1 MFNFHKPR
9 TYKSA
14 EGCCICRAKTSSS
27 RFTDSRKYERDAMQC
42 FDLKYPRYG
51 EICNACVLLVKRYK
65 RLPIGS
71 KKNWGHVVDARGGPG
86 SNKLQV
92 KYKSERISSRVNNNS
107 TGQANS
113 IANNSGGGANTSNS
127 SVVAAG
133 GLNFIPEKFNK
144 IFKKSKKT
152 KEPSTSSSPTTGTTG
167 KRKSTSHGWSQNPT
181 NNSLPTT
188 PDSMD
193 SDYEDSRLHGAL
205 ANTVVQ
211 FQTQTR
217 ASAHRAAAVADAR
230 KKALQM
236 GSKRRKCA
244 IPRKNLKNPIYE
256 ESMNFFD
263 DGEWQEKKTC
273 CGMVYECAA
282 LAGAIIV
289 DFMHYKPCGVHK
301 SSSQIKSS
309 NLEEKVKMSSALDA
323 TTSVTLNST
332 ATTAAL
338 QKSIIAT
345 MPSVVQ
351 IARPLSTPSTLSTTS
366 STVLAMPTNPASSL
380 LVASPNTASVSGSN
394 TKPTLALKKHYLYYK
409 RQSECFPQGDNVV
422 TNCTQ
427 AITQSATPSLS
438 VDPLKTEFENNSL
451 MPQQQQESTIS
462 NSSIITE
469 TPMPN
474 AITCSNNNNNN
485 NNTIINN
492 NDSSTSNII
501 ISSSSNNSSNY
512 LNTTTP
518 KHSNAKVTTITSPPL
533 ITGPCSAGNVN
544 KLLPLGKPQS
554 VLHKIKTNEA
564 GKVIK
569 NSLDK
574 SNMAPSSRLKSGDFP
589 DMKHV
594 IKTVEKSYVLAKPI
608 PTTTQTNNIT
618 QINTTQHPYQ
628 PLTGNYATTQSLT
641 ASLSATSPTSSTSST
656 SSTKFSDN
664 SSDSGFDENMLD
676 RKSASPL
683 QEDTEKK
690 LLSRPGVQTMFL
702 ASGVQIQGQ
711 HQNLVFTGNEV
722 AAKILKNRT
731 QQQHHLM
738 ATASMPA
745 NARSL
750 TNNAATSVKIA
761 QIPTTSLMCIGG
773 NVAATVQ
780 AKVRTMY
787 NNNNSIQHE
796 NGITTIVPASS
807 LAATNQT
814 AAMNNIQPSTVT
826 ITPAPVNSSG
836 GNGGGSG
843 SGNGNGSNIN
853 KAQYSSNGNG
863 ATVHHQQHQNNMT
876 RKLTAATTTN
886 IINLHS
892 NNLVTPAMAAGHTY
906 GGNHA
911 NLSNNLNGNQHH
923 SVVGGVGVGVGV
935 GGGIV
940 NNSISNNAAAS
951 LNQKIILLKT
961 SSNVGATITSSNTKY
976 NNSRTLTTAMN
987 NAPTITGGGGGA
999 IGSGVIR

>member
-107 TGQANS
+107 TSQSNS
-113 IANNSGGGANTSNS
+113 IANNSGGANTSS
-127 SVVAAG
+127 SVGAG

-144 IFKKSKKT
+144 IFKKSKKA
-152 KEPSTSSSPTTGTTG
+152 KEPSTSSSPTTGTG

-244 IPRKNLKNPIYE
+244 VPRKNLKNPVYE

-301 SSSQIKSS
+301 SSQIKSS
-309 NLEEKVKMSSALDA
+309 NLEEKVKMSSAVDA
-323 TTSVTLNST
+323 TTSAASNST
-332 ATTAAL
+332 ATTTAL

-351 IARPLSTPSTLSTTS
+351 IARPLSTPSTFSTTS
-366 STVLAMPTNPASSL
+366 STALAMPTNPTSSL
-380 LVASPNTASVSGSN
+380 FVASPNTASVSGSN

-409 RQSECFPQGDNVV
+409 RQSECFPQG
-422 TNCTQ
+422 
-427 AITQSATPSLS
+427 
-438 VDPLKTEFENNSL
+438 
-451 MPQQQQESTIS
+451 
-462 NSSIITE
+462 
-469 TPMPN
+469 
-474 AITCSNNNNNN
+474 
-485 NNTIINN
+485 
-492 NDSSTSNII
+492 
-501 ISSSSNNSSNY
+501 
-512 LNTTTP
+512 
-518 KHSNAKVTTITSPPL
+518 
-533 ITGPCSAGNVN
+533 NVN

-554 VLHKIKTNEA
+554 VLHKIKANEA

-594 IKTVEKSYVLAKPI
+594 IKTVDKSYVLAKPI
-608 PTTTQTNNIT
+608 PTTTQTNNMT

-731 QQQHHLM
+731 QQQQHHLM
-738 ATASMPA
+738 ANASMPA
-745 NARSL
+745 NTRSL

-826 ITPAPVNSSG
+826 ITPAPANS
-836 GNGGGSG
+836 GSG
-843 SGNGNGSNIN
+843 SGGSSNIN

-892 NNLVTPAMAAGHTY
+892 NNLVTPAMTAGHTY
-906 GGNHA
+906 GGTHA

-923 SVVGGVGVGVGV
+923 T
-935 GGGIV
+935 GGGSSIV
-940 NNSISNNAAAS
+940 NNSISNNAAS

-987 NAPTITGGGGGA
+987 NAPTITGGGGA

>member
-14 EGCCICRAKTSSS
+14 DGCCICRAKTSSS

-107 TGQANS
+107 SSQSNS
-113 IANNSGGGANTSNS
+113 ITNNSGGASTSS
-127 SVVAAG
+127 SVCAG
-133 GLNFIPEKFNK
+133 TLNFIPEKFNK

-152 KEPSTSSSPTTGTTG
+152 KELSISSSPTAAAG
-167 KRKSTSHGWSQNPT
+167 KRKSTSHGWSQNLT

-230 KKALQM
+230 KKALQL
-236 GSKRRKCA
+236 GSKRRKSA
-244 IPRKNLKNPIYE
+244 VPRKNLKNPVYE
-256 ESMNFFD
+256 ESVNFFD
-263 DGEWQEKKTC
+263 DEEWQEKKTC

-289 DFMHYKPCGVHK
+289 DFMHYKTCDLHK
-301 SSSQIKSS
+301 SLQIKAS
-309 NLEEKVKMSSALDA
+309 NLEEKARTSPVADA
-323 TTSVTLNST
+323 TISATVNVNAAPTSTG
-332 ATTAAL
+332 L
-338 QKSIIAT
+338 QKSIITT

-351 IARPLSTPSTLSTTS
+351 IARPLSTQSTLSSASPTALTLSTNPTS
-366 STVLAMPTNPASSL
+366 SLF
-380 LVASPNTASVSGSN
+380 VASPNTASGNGSN

-422 TNCTQ
+422 ANCTP
-427 AITQSATPSLS
+427 AITQPATPSLS
-438 VDPLKTEFENNSL
+438 VEPLKTEFENNSL
-451 MPQQQQESTIS
+451 MPQQQQESTIA

-469 TPMPN
+469 TLMPN
-474 AITCSNNNNNN
+474 AITCSNNNTA
-485 NNTIINN
+485 TIINN
-492 NDSSTSNII
+492 DCGPNNII
-501 ISSSSNNSSNY
+501 ISSSSNY

-518 KHSNAKVTTITSPPL
+518 KHSNAKVNTISSPPL
-533 ITGPCSAGNVN
+533 MTGPCSTGNIN
-544 KLLPLGKPQS
+544 KPLPLGKPQS
-554 VLHKIKTNEA
+554 VLHKIKTTES
-564 GKVIK
+564 GKVVK

-574 SNMAPSSRLKSGDFP
+574 CNAAPSSRLKSNDFP

-608 PTTTQTNNIT
+608 PTATQTNNMT
-618 QINTTQHPYQ
+618 HINTTQHPYQ
-628 PLTGNYATTQSLT
+628 PLTGNYTATQSLT

-738 ATASMPA
+738 ATASMSA
-745 NARSL
+745 NTRSL

-761 QIPTTSLMCIGG
+761 QIATSSPMCIGG

-796 NGITTIVPASS
+796 NGVTTIVPASS

-826 ITPAPVNSSG
+826 ITPAPTSGNGSG
-836 GNGGGSG
+836 GNM
-843 SGNGNGSNIN
+843 N
-853 KAQYSSNGNG
+853 KAQYSSNGNS
-863 ATVHHQQHQNNMT
+863 ATVHHHQHQTMA
-876 RKLTAATTTN
+876 RKLTGTTN

-892 NNLVTPAMAAGHTY
+892 NNLVPPTMTAGHTY
-906 GGNHA
+906 GSTHA
-911 NLSNNLNGNQHH
+911 TLSNNLTGNQHH
-923 SVVGGVGVGVGV
+923 SSGV
-935 GGGIV
+935 V
-940 NNSISNNAAAS
+940 NNSISNNATS
-951 LNQKIILLKT
+951 LNQKIILLKA
-961 SSNVGATITSSNTKY
+961 SSNVAATITSSNTKY
-976 NNSRTLTTAMN
+976 NNSRTLTTAIS
-987 NAPTITGGGGGA
+987 NAGTISGGGA

>member
-107 TGQANS
+107 TSQSSS
-113 IANNSGGGANTSNS
+113 IANNSGGANTSS
-127 SVVAAG
+127 SVGAG

-152 KEPSTSSSPTTGTTG
+152 KEPSTSSSPTTGTG

-181 NNSLPTT
+181 NSSLPTT

-244 IPRKNLKNPIYE
+244 VPRKNLKNPVCE

-301 SSSQIKSS
+301 SSQIKSS
-309 NLEEKVKMSSALDA
+309 NLEEKVKTSSAVDA
-323 TTSVTLNST
+323 TTSATSNST
-332 ATTAAL
+332 ATTTAL

-366 STVLAMPTNPASSL
+366 STALAMPTNPTSSL
-380 LVASPNTASVSGSN
+380 FVASPNTASVSGSN

-422 TNCTQ
+422 TNCTP
-427 AITQSATPSLS
+427 AITQSAAPSLS

-474 AITCSNNNNNN
+474 AITCSNNNN
-485 NNTIINN
+485 TIINN
-492 NDSSTSNII
+492 NDSNTSNI
-501 ISSSSNNSSNY
+501 ISSSSSNSSNY
-512 LNTTTP
+512 LNTTTS
-518 KHSNAKVTTITSPPL
+518 KHSNAKVTTISSPPL

-554 VLHKIKTNEA
+554 VLHKIKSNEA

-594 IKTVEKSYVLAKPI
+594 IKTVDKSYVLAKPI
-608 PTTTQTNNIT
+608 PTTTQTNNMT

-738 ATASMPA
+738 ANASMPA
-745 NARSL
+745 NTRSL

-826 ITPAPVNSSG
+826 ITPAPANSS
-836 GNGGGSG
+836 SG
-843 SGNGNGSNIN
+843 SGGSSNIN

-892 NNLVTPAMAAGHTY
+892 NNLVTPAMTAGHTY
-906 GGNHA
+906 GGTHA

-923 SVVGGVGVGVGV
+923 S
-935 GGGIV
+935 GGGGGSIV
-940 NNSISNNAAAS
+940 NNSISNNAAS

-987 NAPTITGGGGGA
+987 NAPTITGGGA

>member
-438 VDPLKTEFENNSL
+438 
-451 MPQQQQESTIS
+451 
-462 NSSIITE
+462 
-469 TPMPN
+469 
-474 AITCSNNNNNN
+474 
-485 NNTIINN
+485 
-492 NDSSTSNII
+492 
-501 ISSSSNNSSNY
+501 
-512 LNTTTP
+512 
-518 KHSNAKVTTITSPPL
+518 
-533 ITGPCSAGNVN
+533 
-544 KLLPLGKPQS
+544 PQS

-676 RKSASPL
+676 RKSA
-683 QEDTEKK
+683 
-690 LLSRPGVQTMFL
+690 M
-702 ASGVQIQGQ
+702 
-711 HQNLVFTGNEV
+711 FTGNEV

-780 AKVRTMY
+780 AK
-787 NNNNSIQHE
+787 
-796 NGITTIVPASS
+796 
-807 LAATNQT
+807 
-814 AAMNNIQPSTVT
+814 
-826 ITPAPVNSSG
+826 
-836 GNGGGSG
+836 
-843 SGNGNGSNIN
+843 
-853 KAQYSSNGNG
+853 
-863 ATVHHQQHQNNMT
+863 
-876 RKLTAATTTN
+876 
-886 IINLHS
+886 
-892 NNLVTPAMAAGHTY
+892 
-906 GGNHA
+906 
-911 NLSNNLNGNQHH
+911 HH

-999 IGSGVIR
+999 IGSGIKTSLNIIEIGCQ